1 MIYVV
6 FATKAMILK
15 TLFPRYKYII
25 ETPDI
30 EVSMV
35 YNDFKMN
42 LFYYKSLLWKS
53 FGGITNH
60 PSFG

>member
-1 MIYVV
+1 MIYEV

-15 TLFPRYKYII
+15 TLFENYMYII

-35 YNDFKMN
+35 
-42 LFYYKSLLWKS
+42 
-53 FGGITNH
+53 
-60 PSFG
+60 

>member
-1 MIYVV
+1 
-6 FATKAMILK
+6 MILK
-15 TLFPRYKYII
+15 TLFPKYKYII

-30 EVSMV
+30 EVSVV
-35 YNDFKMN
+35 YSVFEMN
-42 LFYYKSLLWKS
+42 LFYSKAFYENI